1 MVRAAVEEGNLGEL
15 LIDAWATTRGVLDDE
30 RVVDARLTRC
40 VLLWYRSLMYDD
52 HVTPLRVMTNAGTV
66 RVRLTFELVQQSRFE
81 ADARARDA
89 RRWIRMT
96 NV

>member
-1 MVRAAVEEGNLGEL
+1 
-15 LIDAWATTRGVLDDE
+15 
-30 RVVDARLTRC
+30 
-40 VLLWYRSLMYDD
+40 MYDD

-66 RVRLTFELVQQSRFE
+66 RARMTFELVQQSRFA

-89 RRWIRMT
+89 RRWIQMT